1 MEKRKI
7 PSGFISINE
16 REKYKIERPI
26 YCGKTTVQA
35 AAETD
40 FPTKRNPPKKAIPQ
54 MSKRE
59 KELEIVWLYTD
70 EQLSIKKICAV
81 LGSGFYPCQISQI
94 LRKYN
99 VKTRRKTQT
108 AKIKEVN

>member
-40 FPTKRNPPKKAIPQ
+40 FPPKRNPPKKTIPQ
-54 MSKRE
+54 MSKHE
-59 KELEIVWLYTD
+59 KELEIVRLYVD
-70 EQLSIKKICAV
+70 EQLTIKEICSV
-81 LGSGFYPCQISQI
+81 LGYGFYPCKISQI

-99 VKTRRKTQT
+99 VKTRRGTQT
-108 AKIKEVN
+108 EKIKEVN